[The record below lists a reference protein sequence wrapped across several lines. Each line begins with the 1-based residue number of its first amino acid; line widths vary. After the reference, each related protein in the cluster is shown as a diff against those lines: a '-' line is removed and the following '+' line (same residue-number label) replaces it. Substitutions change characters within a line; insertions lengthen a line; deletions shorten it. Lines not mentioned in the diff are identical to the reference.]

1 MHPCALGALRVVWGY
16 AQGHHD
22 PQVALPSPQA
32 SAAAGV
38 CDRTRRRPWA
48 LRPPAHYEGRK
59 TGEPRVTPLQY
70 EQVNGEFVVGSVRGA
85 LADWYRNV
93 AADPRV
99 EVRVGRSR
107 FSGVAE
113 TCSDPGRI
121 ADLLELRLE
130 RHPRMVGLML
140 RLRGVPVSPTRADLE
155 TYAAPLT
162 MVTIT
167 PQRHSE
173 HSRPYRHLW
182 VPGPDARASL

>member
-1 MHPCALGALRVVWGY
+1 MPRGITIRRWLFRLVKLPPRLVYAIGLGAVHGRFVL
-16 AQGHHD
+16 
-22 PQVALPSPQA
+22 LLT
-32 SAAAGV
+32 
-38 CDRTRRRPWA
+38 TR
-48 LRPPAHYEGRK
+48 GRK
-59 TGEPRVTPLQY
+59 TEEPRVTPLQY

-85 LADWYRNV
+85 LADWYLNV

-113 TCSDPGRI
+113 TSSDPGRI

-173 HSRPYRHLW
+173 HSRP
-182 VPGPDARASL
+182 